1 MSKQREPLVRV
12 VKRDRIHPLLKVAFY
27 LLAILF
33 ALTVGGVLLF
43 AIGVNPLV
51 LYKDMFTIGMLGSR
65 FAYKSVEGL
74 LTIFVPLLITSLA
87 LSLSFK
93 MRFWNIGGEGQF
105 IIGALAAATVAL
117 KFGNSMPSFPLLVL
131 MFVAS
136 MLCAGLYGGIVA
148 LLNVRFRTNETL
160 LTLMLN
166 YIALYLLRFFGETQ
180 APWNFYLSDESVLPV
195 FQKFPEAAF
204 MPTISIGK
212 FSLNISFIF
221 AILICVGVYFYL
233 KKTKQGYE
241 ISVVGDSANTARYAG
256 MNVPKIIVRTM
267 FLSAA
272 LIGLAGGFYVSGA
285 KVLST
290 SVTNNVGWTGI
301 IVAWLAKLNTFAIF
315 GVALLISIM
324 QYGVQAAS
332 TQFPII
338 DSNFADLLQGIILFF
353 VLAADFFIRFK
364 LVFRKNA
371 KKQGGAAE

>member
-93 MRFWNIGGEGQF
+93 MRFWNIGGEGQL
-105 IIGALAAATVAL
+105 IIGALAAATVVL

-180 APWNFYLSDESVLPV
+180 APWNFYLSDESVRPV

>member
-1 MSKQREPLVRV
+1 MSKQKEPLVRV

-131 MFVAS
+131 MFLAS

-180 APWNFYLSDESVLPV
+180 APWNFYLSDESVRPV

-371 KKQGGAAE
+371 KKQGGTAE

>member
-1 MSKQREPLVRV
+1 MSKQKEPLVRV
-12 VKRDRIHPLLKVAFY
+12 VKRDRIHPLLKVVFY
-27 LLAILF
+27 LVSVLLAL
-33 ALTVGGVLLF
+33 LVGGILLV

-51 LYKDMFTIGMLGSR
+51 LYKDMFTIGMVGSR
-65 FAYKSVEGL
+65 FAYKSIEGL
-74 LTIFVPLLITSLA
+74 LTVFVPLLITSLA

-117 KFGNSMPSFPLLVL
+117 QFGDTMPSFPLLLL
-131 MFVAS
+131 MFVAA

-148 LLNVRFRTNETL
+148 LLNVRFKTNETL

-166 YIALYLLRFFGETQ
+166 YIALYLLRFVGETQ
-180 APWNFYLSDESVLPV
+180 TPWNFYLSDESVRPV

-204 MPTISIGK
+204 MPTIPIGK
-212 FSLNISFIF
+212 FSLNISLLF
-221 AILICVGVYFYL
+221 AIVICVGVHFYL
-233 KKTKQGYE
+233 KKTKHGYE

-256 MNVPKIIVRTM
+256 MNVKKIIVRTM

-290 SVTNNVGWTGI
+290 SVTNNVGWTGV
-301 IVAWLAKLNTFAIF
+301 IVAWLAKLNTFGIF
-315 GVALLISIM
+315 GVSLLISIM
-324 QYGVQAAS
+324 QYGAQAAS

>member
-1 MSKQREPLVRV
+1 MSKVKEPLVRV

-27 LLAILF
+27 LLAILL

-65 FAYKSVEGL
+65 FAYKSIEGL
-74 LTIFVPLLITSLA
+74 LTMFIPLLITSLA

-117 KFGNSMPSFPLLVL
+117 KFGNTMPSFSLLVL
-131 MFVAS
+131 MFLAS

-180 APWNFYLSDESVLPV
+180 APWNFYLSDESVRPV

-212 FSLNISFIF
+212 FSLNVSFIF

-233 KKTKQGYE
+233 KKTKHGYE
-241 ISVVGDSANTARYAG
+241 ISVVGDSTNTARYAG

-301 IVAWLAKLNTFAIF
+301 IVAWLAKLNTFAVF

-364 LVFRKNA
+364 LVFRKSA
-371 KKQGGAAE
+371 KKQGGAVE

>member
-1 MSKQREPLVRV
+1 MSKQKEPLVRV
-12 VKRDRIHPLLKVAFY
+12 VKRDRIHPLLKVTFY
-27 LLAILF
+27 VIAILF

-65 FAYKSVEGL
+65 FAYKSIEGL
-74 LTIFVPLLITSLA
+74 LTVFVPLLITSLA

-117 KFGNSMPSFPLLVL
+117 KLGNSMPALPLLLL

-136 MLCAGLYGGIVA
+136 MLCAGLYGGVVA

-180 APWNFYLSDESVLPV
+180 APWNFYLSDESVRPV
-195 FQKFPEAAF
+195 FQKLPEAAF

-221 AILICVGVYFYL
+221 AIVICIGVYFYI
-233 KKTKQGYE
+233 KKTKHGYE

-256 MNVPKIIVRTM
+256 MNVKKIIVRTM

-290 SVTNNVGWTGI
+290 SITNNVGWTGI
-301 IVAWLAKLNTFAIF
+301 IIAWLAKLNTFAIF
-315 GVALLISIM
+315 GVSLLISVM

-332 TQFPII
+332 TQFPSI

-364 LVFRKNA
+364 LVFRKKA

>member
-1 MSKQREPLVRV
+1 MSKKREPFVRI

-27 LLAILF
+27 LLAILL

-74 LTIFVPLLITSLA
+74 LTVFVPLLITSLA

-105 IIGALAAATVAL
+105 IIGALAAGTVAL
-117 KFGNSMPSFPLLVL
+117 KFGNSMSAFPLLLL
-131 MFVAS
+131 MFLAS
-136 MLCAGLYGGIVA
+136 LLCAGLYGGVVA
-148 LLNVRFRTNETL
+148 MLHVRFRTNETL

-180 APWNFYLSDESVLPV
+180 APWNFYLSDESVRPV

-212 FSLNISFIF
+212 FSLNISFVF
-221 AILICVGVYFYL
+221 ALLICVGVYFYL
-233 KKTKQGYE
+233 KKTKHGYE

-256 MNVPKIIVRTM
+256 MHVKKIIVRTM

-290 SVTNNVGWTGI
+290 SITNNVGWTGI
-301 IVAWLAKLNTFAIF
+301 IVAWLSKLNTFAIF

-364 LVFRKNA
+364 LVFRK
-371 KKQGGAAE
+371 KEKQQGGAAQ

>member
-180 APWNFYLSDESVLPV
+180 APWNFYLSDESVRPV

-371 KKQGGAAE
+371 KKQGGTAE

>member
-1 MSKQREPLVRV
+1 MSKTKDPFIRI
-12 VKRDRIHPLLKVAFY
+12 VKRDKIHPLLKVLFY
-27 LLAILF
+27 TIAILA
-33 ALTVGGVLLF
+33 ALAVGGILLV

-65 FAYKSVEGL
+65 LAYKSIEGL
-74 LTIFVPLLITSLA
+74 ITVFVPLLITSLA

-117 KFGNSMPSFPLLVL
+117 KFGNTMPSYLLL
-131 MFVAS
+131 LFMFLAA
-136 MLCAGLYGGIVA
+136 MLAAGVFGGFVA
-148 LLNVRFRTNETL
+148 LLNVRFKTNETL
-160 LTLMLN
+160 MTLMLN

-180 APWNFYLSDESVLPV
+180 APWNFYLSDESVRPV
-195 FQKFPEAAF
+195 FQKFSEAAF

-212 FSLNISFIF
+212 FSLNISLLF
-221 AILICVGVYFYL
+221 AVAICIGVYFYL
-233 KKTKQGYE
+233 KKTKHGYE

-256 MNVPKIIVRTM
+256 MNVKKIIVRTM

-301 IVAWLAKLNTFAIF
+301 IVAWLSKLNTFAIF
-315 GVALLISIM
+315 GVSLLISIM

-338 DSNFADLLQGIILFF
+338 DSNFADLLQGIVLFF

-364 LVFRKNA
+364 LVFRQSA
-371 KKQGGAAE
+371 KKRGGKAE

>member
-1 MSKQREPLVRV
+1 MSKKREPLVRV

-27 LLAILF
+27 LLAILL
-33 ALTVGGVLLF
+33 ALTVGGILLV

-65 FAYKSVEGL
+65 FAYKSIEGL

-117 KFGNSMPSFPLLVL
+117 KFGNSMSSFSLLVL
-131 MFVAS
+131 MFLAS
-136 MLCAGLYGGIVA
+136 MLCAGVYGGIVA

-180 APWNFYLSDESVLPV
+180 ASWNFYLSDESVRPV

>member
-1 MSKQREPLVRV
+1 MSKTKDPFIRI
-12 VKRDRIHPLLKVAFY
+12 VKRDKIHPLLKV
-27 LLAILF
+27 LLYTIAILA
-33 ALTVGGVLLF
+33 ALAVGGILLV

-65 FAYKSVEGL
+65 FAYKSIEGL
-74 LTIFVPLLITSLA
+74 ITVFVPLLITSLA

-117 KFGNSMPSFPLLVL
+117 KFGNTMPSYLLL
-131 MFVAS
+131 LFMFLAA
-136 MLCAGLYGGIVA
+136 MLAAGVFGGFVA
-148 LLNVRFRTNETL
+148 LLNVRFKTNETL
-160 LTLMLN
+160 MTLMLN

-180 APWNFYLSDESVLPV
+180 APWNFYLSDESVRPV
-195 FQKFPEAAF
+195 FQKFSEAAF

-212 FSLNISFIF
+212 FSLNISLLF
-221 AILICVGVYFYL
+221 AVAICIGVYFYL
-233 KKTKQGYE
+233 KKTKHGYE

-256 MNVPKIIVRTM
+256 MNVKKIIVRTM

-301 IVAWLAKLNTFAIF
+301 IVAWLSKLNTFAIF
-315 GVALLISIM
+315 GVSLLISIM

-338 DSNFADLLQGIILFF
+338 DSNFADLLQGIVLFF

-364 LVFRKNA
+364 LVFRQSA
-371 KKQGGAAE
+371 KKRGGKAE

>member
-1 MSKQREPLVRV
+1 MSKVKEPLVRV

-27 LLAILF
+27 LLAILL

-65 FAYKSVEGL
+65 FAYKSIEGL
-74 LTIFVPLLITSLA
+74 LTMFIPLLITSLA

-117 KFGNSMPSFPLLVL
+117 KFGNTMPSFSLLVL
-131 MFVAS
+131 MFLAS

-180 APWNFYLSDESVLPV
+180 APWNFYLSDESVRPV

-212 FSLNISFIF
+212 FSLNVSFIF

-233 KKTKQGYE
+233 KKTKHGYE
-241 ISVVGDSANTARYAG
+241 ISVVGDSTNTARYAG

-301 IVAWLAKLNTFAIF
+301 IVAWLAKLNTFAVF

-364 LVFRKNA
+364 LVFRKSA

>member
-1 MSKQREPLVRV
+1 MSKQKDPIVRV
-12 VKRDRIHPLLKVAFY
+12 VKREKMHPLLKAAFY
-27 LLAILF
+27 LISILA
-33 ALTVGGVLLF
+33 ALVVGGVLLLS
-43 AIGVNPLV
+43 IGVNPLV
-51 LYKDMFTIGMLGSR
+51 LYKDMFTIGMIGSR
-65 FAYKSVEGL
+65 FAYKSIEGL
-74 LTIFVPLLITSLA
+74 ITIFVPLLITSLA

-117 KFGNSMPSFPLLVL
+117 KFGDTMSSFPLLLL
-131 MFVAS
+131 MFLAA
-136 MLCAGLYGGIVA
+136 MLCAGVYGGFVA
-148 LLNVRFRTNETL
+148 LLNVRFKTNETL
-160 LTLMLN
+160 MTLMLN

-180 APWNFYLSDESVLPV
+180 APWNFYLSDESVRPV
-195 FQKFPEAAF
+195 FQKFSEAAF
-204 MPTISIGK
+204 MPTITIGK
-212 FSLNISFIF
+212 FSLNISLIF
-221 AILICVGVYFYL
+221 AVIICVGVYFYL
-233 KKTKQGYE
+233 KKTKHGYE

-256 MNVPKIIVRTM
+256 MDVKKIIVRTM

-290 SVTNNVGWTGI
+290 SITNNVGWTGV

-315 GVALLISIM
+315 GVSLLISIM
-324 QYGVQAAS
+324 QYGAQAAS

-364 LVFRKNA
+364 LVFRKSA
-371 KKQGGAAE
+371 KKQGGKAE

>member
-1 MSKQREPLVRV
+1 MSKTKDPFIRI
-12 VKRDRIHPLLKVAFY
+12 VKRDKIHPLLKV
-27 LLAILF
+27 LLYTIAILA
-33 ALTVGGVLLF
+33 ALAVGGILLV

-65 FAYKSVEGL
+65 FAYKSIEGL
-74 LTIFVPLLITSLA
+74 ITVFVPLLITSLA

-117 KFGNSMPSFPLLVL
+117 KFGNTMPSYLLL
-131 MFVAS
+131 LFMFLAA
-136 MLCAGLYGGIVA
+136 MLAAGVFGGFVA
-148 LLNVRFRTNETL
+148 LLNVRFKTNETL
-160 LTLMLN
+160 MTLMLN

-180 APWNFYLSDESVLPV
+180 APWNFYLSDESVRSV
-195 FQKFPEAAF
+195 FQKFSEAAF

-212 FSLNISFIF
+212 FSLNISLLF
-221 AILICVGVYFYL
+221 AVAICIGVYFYL
-233 KKTKQGYE
+233 KKTKHGYE

-256 MNVPKIIVRTM
+256 MNVKKIIVRTM

-301 IVAWLAKLNTFAIF
+301 IVAWLSKLNTFAIF
-315 GVALLISIM
+315 GVSLLISIM

-338 DSNFADLLQGIILFF
+338 DSNFADLLQGIVLFF

-364 LVFRKNA
+364 LVFRQSA
-371 KKQGGAAE
+371 KKRGGKAE

>member
-1 MSKQREPLVRV
+1 VSKTKDPFIRI
-12 VKRDRIHPLLKVAFY
+12 VKRDKIHPLLKVLFY
-27 LLAILF
+27 TIAILA
-33 ALTVGGVLLF
+33 ALAVGGILLV

-65 FAYKSVEGL
+65 FAYKSIEGL
-74 LTIFVPLLITSLA
+74 ITVFVPLLITSLA

-117 KFGNSMPSFPLLVL
+117 KFGNTMPSYLLL
-131 MFVAS
+131 LFMFLAA
-136 MLCAGLYGGIVA
+136 MLAAGVFGGFVA
-148 LLNVRFRTNETL
+148 LLNVRFKTNETL
-160 LTLMLN
+160 MTLMLN

-180 APWNFYLSDESVLPV
+180 APWNFYLSDESVRPV
-195 FQKFPEAAF
+195 FQKFSEAAF

-212 FSLNISFIF
+212 FSLNISLLF
-221 AILICVGVYFYL
+221 AVAICIGVYFYL
-233 KKTKQGYE
+233 KKTKHGYE

-256 MNVPKIIVRTM
+256 MNVKKIIVRTM

-301 IVAWLAKLNTFAIF
+301 IVAWLSKLNTFAIF
-315 GVALLISIM
+315 GVSLLISIM

-338 DSNFADLLQGIILFF
+338 DSNFADLLQGIVLFF

-364 LVFRKNA
+364 LVFRQSA
-371 KKQGGAAE
+371 KKRGGKAE

>member
-1 MSKQREPLVRV
+1 MSKQKEPLVRV

-117 KFGNSMPSFPLLVL
+117 KFGNSMPPFPLLVL
-131 MFVAS
+131 MFLAS
-136 MLCAGLYGGIVA
+136 MLCAGLYGGVVA

-166 YIALYLLRFFGETQ
+166 YIALY
-180 APWNFYLSDESVLPV
+180 
-195 FQKFPEAAF
+195 
-204 MPTISIGK
+204 
-212 FSLNISFIF
+212 
-221 AILICVGVYFYL
+221 
-233 KKTKQGYE
+233 
-241 ISVVGDSANTARYAG
+241 
-256 MNVPKIIVRTM
+256 
-267 FLSAA
+267 
-272 LIGLAGGFYVSGA
+272 
-285 KVLST
+285 
-290 SVTNNVGWTGI
+290 
-301 IVAWLAKLNTFAIF
+301 
-315 GVALLISIM
+315 
-324 QYGVQAAS
+324 
-332 TQFPII
+332 
-338 DSNFADLLQGIILFF
+338 
-353 VLAADFFIRFK
+353 
-364 LVFRKNA
+364 
-371 KKQGGAAE
+371 

>member
-180 APWNFYLSDESVLPV
+180 APWNFYLSDESVRPV

-324 QYGVQAAS
+324 QYGAQAAS

-364 LVFRKNA
+364 LVFRKTA

>member
-105 IIGALAAATVAL
+105 IIGALAATTVAL

-180 APWNFYLSDESVLPV
+180 APWNFYLSDESVRPV